1 MKLNLQIVMIVLI
14 SAAHV
19 GIGIWLLH
27 YAPAAQ
33 VSREKSSSST
43 LLVSINLNLVVDKL
57 VDTPSKL
64 MPQSSAST
72 LATMA
77 TKATPARTAQMQV
90 SSVITTLALPL
101 TISSSDNLAELS
113 AQSALLPV
121 SVSASDASQVTQVAA
136 TPINIKAS
144 SPPKFDI
151 GNLNNPA
158 PHYPSLAK
166 RLGEQGRV
174 ILRVLVNAAGQPQ
187 RVEMHT
193 SSGSARLDIAA
204 IEAVKH
210 WQFIPAREGNINV
223 DGVAIVPINF
233 QLS

>member
-1 MKLNLQIVMIVLI
+1 MKLNLQMVMIVLI

-19 GIGIWLLH
+19 GIGRWLLH
-27 YAPAAQ
+27 YAP
-33 VSREKSSSST
+33 VSRVKSSGASS
-43 LLVSINLNLVVDKL
+43 LVSINLNLVVDKF
-57 VDTPSKL
+57 VDTPSKAL
-64 MPQSSAST
+64 PRYAAPISVT
-72 LATMA
+72 KT
-77 TKATPARTAQMQV
+77 TKAMAPTAAMMQISPV
-90 SSVITTLALPL
+90 LTTLALPL

-113 AQSALLPV
+113 AQSALLLA
-121 SVSASDASQVTQVAA
+121 SVPAVHATQVTPVAA
-136 TPINIKAS
+136 TLVNTKVS
-144 SPPKFDI
+144 SPPRFDI
-151 GNLNNPA
+151 GTSNNPA

-166 RLGEQGRV
+166 RLGEQGKM

-210 WQFIPAREGNINV
+210 WHFIPAREGNLNV
-223 DGVAIVPINF
+223 VGVAIVPINF